1 MRVTATLQSSHT
13 RYRDLTA
20 AEKDERI
27 KNLHRPLKI
36 SNQKVNRLQA
46 KVDKLIANQ
55 SVCLQDNHAADI
67 SHIITEVSPVVKD
80 RFPLNSPQC
89 IFWDQQKCYNS
100 LRDKHQMRWHPLVI
114 QFAINLKYLS
124 GTAYQAVHQS
134 GMISLPSECTLS
146 DYTHWV
152 TAHNGVQLEFIKRFQ
167 SLLQEEVHCGQ
178 NQSALFMNEMKL
190 KSGLVF
196 NKHTGALSGFAD
208 LGSFNHNME
217 LAVSGGGDQGESSAG
232 QLVEQVFVFL
242 ARAVFKPSLSVPVAH
257 YFSASLKGTRY

>member
-20 AEKDERI
+20 AEKERI

-36 SNQKVNRLQA
+36 SNQNVNRLQA

-55 SVCLQDNHAADI
+55 SVCLQDNLAADI

-152 TAHNGVQLEFIKRFQ
+152 TAHNGTAGVHQAIPVLASGRS
-167 SLLQEEVHCGQ
+167 SLWTEPVCPLHERDEAQIRSCLQKTYRC
-178 NQSALFMNEMKL
+178 
-190 KSGLVF
+190 
-196 NKHTGALSGFAD
+196 
-208 LGSFNHNME
+208 
-217 LAVSGGGDQGESSAG
+217 
-232 QLVEQVFVFL
+232 
-242 ARAVFKPSLSVPVAH
+242 SLW
-257 YFSASLKGTRY
+257 LC